1 MERVAMVRIDF
12 GSILDL
18 PPGPRRASLARK
30 AIACLA
36 NEKDTG
42 FLAQCND
49 IHEDEEA
56 VEALS
61 HLTSIE
67 TNSIMVPPENEPA
80 DRCDGTKDAVSIMD
94 FSRRLDAEDLLKARR
109 LKKEIRRLIRLHEWE
124 DAAYLAVSG
133 LFDLH
138 GNRRRGMV
146 KLLAR
151 IAPHHVVAGLHYGKC
166 LVRGDA
172 VRQDLETGIDW
183 LERVTA
189 DDDPCHSG
197 YAHFL
202 LGETLML
209 IPGMGY
215 RALRNFEG
223 AAYLGWEDASDYAG
237 VMCLLGE
244 NGVPRDIARAVRNFK
259 YGMSHGQLSCM
270 SKYVVLVLRG
280 DAPFDPNWRAIHQQA
295 LSQRENLALSIHDD
309 LLAAYDVADGDET
322 AFLEECRSRIA
333 STIGMNVEQRSTE
346 LAYEESPAP

>member
-1 MERVAMVRIDF
+1 MERVALVRIDF

-36 NEKDTG
+36 NEEDTG
-42 FLAQCND
+42 FLAHCND

-61 HLTSIE
+61 HLTSVQ
-67 TNSIMVPPENEPA
+67 TSSIMVPRTSEPT
-80 DRCDGTKDAVSIMD
+80 DRCDGTRNEASIIE
-94 FSRRLDAEDLLKARR
+94 FAIRLDHDDLVKARR
-109 LKKEIRRLIRLHEWE
+109 LKKEIRRLIRMHEWE

-146 KLLAR
+146 KLLAK

-172 VRQDLETGIDW
+172 VRQDVATGIDW
-183 LERVTA
+183 LEQVTA

-202 LGETLML
+202 LGETMML

-244 NGVPRDIARAVRNFK
+244 NGVPRDVMRAAKNFR
-259 YGMSHGQLSCM
+259 YGMRQGQISCM

-280 DAPFDPNWRAIHQQA
+280 DIPFDPSWRDIHQQA
-295 LSQRENLALSIHDD
+295 LAQRENLALTIQED
-309 LLAAYDVADGDET
+309 LRAAHDVADGDET
-322 AFLEECRSRIA
+322 IFLEECRSRIA
-333 STIGMNVEQRSTE
+333 SSVGMHVEPRSTD
-346 LAYEESPAP
+346 LAYEESPA